1 MFQEDNVKKNLN
13 KFLSAL
19 EETQNI
25 SFAYVSNMRQFAAGA
40 TWLTNPHQEPKA
52 KRSLQVKN
60 EGGKSKAT
68 GM

>member
-1 MFQEDNVKKNLN
+1 MERNVFQEDNMKKNLN

-40 TWLTNPHQEPKA
+40 T
-52 KRSLQVKN
+52 
-60 EGGKSKAT
+60 
-68 GM
+68 